1 MAEIHDTAADHPADP
16 AIVHN
21 AAADPV
27 VVSRFTPRHLWVVGI
42 VSLLW
47 NCFGALDYT
56 MTETHNAA
64 YLAKVPAEVM
74 AYVTSVPAWFVA
86 FWAIGVWGAVVGSLM
101 LLLRNRLAVPVFAA
115 SLLGLAVTQLYQRV
129 IDPAPAAMGGG
140 GAMVAVEVLIWAI
153 AIGLLVYAMA
163 MTRRGVLR

>member
-1 MAEIHDTAADHPADP
+1 MAEIHDTAANHGADP
-16 AIVHN
+16 IIASDAEPI
-21 AAADPV
+21 AGAR
-27 VVSRFTPRHLWVVGI
+27 STPGHLWVVGI

-47 NCFGALDYT
+47 NSFGAVDYT
-56 MTETHNAA
+56 MTKTHNAA

-74 AYVTSVPAWFVA
+74 AYVTSVPAWFTA
-86 FWAIGVWGAVVGSLM
+86 FWAIGVWGALLGSVM

-115 SLLGLAVTQLYQRV
+115 SLLGLAVTQLYEHV

-140 GAMVAVEVLIWAI
+140 AMVAVFVLIWAI

-163 MTRRGVLR
+163 MSRRGVLR